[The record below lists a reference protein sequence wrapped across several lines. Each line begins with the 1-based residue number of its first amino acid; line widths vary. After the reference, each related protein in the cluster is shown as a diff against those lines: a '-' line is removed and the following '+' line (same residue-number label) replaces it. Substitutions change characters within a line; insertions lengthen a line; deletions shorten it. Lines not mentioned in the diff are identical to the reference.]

1 MERININ
8 SKQNISPINNQFIE
22 IINNSINDNIDI
34 NILLE
39 ANYKYFLEFNKI
51 LKINELLKN
60 KLKNLIYEKTNL
72 KQKILNLEKYF
83 NKNKNNIKINDIYI
97 NRKRHRRLKNE
108 IKRNFLCK
116 YCNKTYGTE
125 ASLNQHLKI
134 KHLII
139 IESKTK

>member
-39 ANYKYFLEFNKI
+39 ENYKYFLEFNKI

-72 KQKILNLEKYF
+72 KQKILNNYF
-83 NKNKNNIKINDIYI
+83 FSFIFYNNILFN
-97 NRKRHRRLKNE
+97 
-108 IKRNFLCK
+108 
-116 YCNKTYGTE
+116 
-125 ASLNQHLKI
+125 
-134 KHLII
+134 
-139 IESKTK
+139 

>member
-8 SKQNISPINNQFIE
+8 LKQNISPINNQLIE

-97 NRKRHRRLKNE
+97 NRKRHRRLKSE

-139 IESKTK
+139 IDNKSK

>member
-1 MERININ
+1 MR
-8 SKQNISPINNQFIE
+8 NNYFPQGKIE
-22 IINNSINDNIDI
+22 DLFDGTFYLTKVDHLWKRYYSQKPYPTNNNT
-34 NILLE
+34 E
-39 ANYKYFLEFNKI
+39 
-51 LKINELLKN
+51 
-60 KLKNLIYEKTNL
+60 
-72 KQKILNLEKYF
+72 
-83 NKNKNNIKINDIYI
+83 NKNNIKINDIYI

>member
-1 MERININ
+1 MESINFN
-8 SKQNISPINNQFIE
+8 LKENISPINNQIIE
-22 IINNSINDNIDI
+22 IINNTINDKIDL

-39 ANYKYFLEFNKI
+39 ENYKYFIEFNKI
-51 LKINELLKN
+51 LKINEFLKN
-60 KLKNLIYEKTNL
+60 KLTNLTYEKTNL
-72 KQKILNLEKYF
+72 KQKIINLEKYF
-83 NKNKNNIKINDIYI
+83 NKNKNNTIINDIYI

-139 IESKTK
+139 IDNKSK

>member
-8 SKQNISPINNQFIE
+8 SKQNISPINNQLIE

-97 NRKRHRRLKNE
+97 NRKRHRRLKSE

-139 IESKTK
+139 IDNKSK

>member
-72 KQKILNLEKYF
+72 KQKILNLEKYLD
-83 NKNKNNIKINDIYI
+83 KNKNNIKINDIYI
-97 NRKRHRRLKNE
+97 NRKRHRRLKSE

-134 KHLII
+134 KHLINI
-139 IESKTK
+139 DNKSK

>member
-1 MERININ
+1 MERINLN
-8 SKQNISPINNQFIE
+8 LKQNISPINNQFIE
-22 IINNSINDNIDI
+22 IMNNTINDNIDI

-39 ANYKYFLEFNKI
+39 ENYKYFLEFNKI

-97 NRKRHRRLKNE
+97 NRKRHRRLKSE

-139 IESKTK
+139 IDNKSK

>member
-8 SKQNISPINNQFIE
+8 SKQNISPINNQLIE

-72 KQKILNLEKYF
+72 KQKILNLEKYLD
-83 NKNKNNIKINDIYI
+83 KNKNNIKINDIYI
-97 NRKRHRRLKNE
+97 NRKRHRRLKSE

-139 IESKTK
+139 IDNKSK

>member
-1 MERININ
+1 MESINFN
-8 SKQNISPINNQFIE
+8 LKENISPINNQIIE
-22 IINNSINDNIDI
+22 IINNTINDKIDL

-39 ANYKYFLEFNKI
+39 ENYKYFIEFNKI
-51 LKINELLKN
+51 LKINEFLKN
-60 KLKNLIYEKTNL
+60 KLTNLTYEKTNL
-72 KQKILNLEKYF
+72 KQKIINLEKYF
-83 NKNKNNIKINDIYI
+83 NKNKNNTIINDIYI
-97 NRKRHRRLKNE
+97 NKKRHRRLKNE

-139 IESKTK
+139 IDNKMK

>member
-72 KQKILNLEKYF
+72 KQKILNLEKYLD
-83 NKNKNNIKINDIYI
+83 KNKNNIKINDIYI
-97 NRKRHRRLKNE
+97 NRKRHRRLKSE

-139 IESKTK
+139 IDNKSK

>member
-8 SKQNISPINNQFIE
+8 SKQNISPINNQIIE

-97 NRKRHRRLKNE
+97 NRKRHRRLKSE

-139 IESKTK
+139 IDNKSK

>member
-97 NRKRHRRLKNE
+97 NRKRHRRLKSE

-139 IESKTK
+139 IDNKSK